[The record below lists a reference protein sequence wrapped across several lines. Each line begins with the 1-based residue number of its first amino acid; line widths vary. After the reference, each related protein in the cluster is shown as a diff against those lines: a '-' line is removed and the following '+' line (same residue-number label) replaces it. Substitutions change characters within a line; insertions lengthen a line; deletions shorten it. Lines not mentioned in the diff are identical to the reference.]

1 MKLEKTLDQLN
12 SFEKNS
18 FLKILDGILSSR
30 LQNSKEI
37 DQILAETSKDIK
49 SIDSINVARVF
60 ELIKS
65 EFS

>member
-1 MKLEKTLDQLN
+1 MKLEKILDQLN

-60 ELIKS
+60 
-65 EFS
+65 